1 MFSFAVN
8 HMSVAKASYQSLLDT
23 ASEAGCIGIEVRN
36 DLDGKLFD
44 GVDPKEAGQM
54 ARDKGL
60 RILALAEVKAFNRIK
75 SHGTQ
80 TQAVQTQ
87 AVQTQAVQTI
97 EELAS
102 IASASGAEGISLIP
116 ANDGETLDS
125 ERRYAQLMQ
134 AVSEINPVLEAHDLT
149 GFIEPLGFESAS
161 LRHKH
166 EVVEVI
172 NELEV
177 AERFKIV
184 HDTFHHFLAAHL
196 SPSPT
201 LSTPLSDPN
210 DDSIRADASDSDSFF
225 AAHTGMVH
233 ISGLTLQ
240 SIAVNQM
247 ADGHRLLVDAGD
259 RLQNIEQLNALAK
272 AGYTGPVSIEAF
284 SPLVHQYTDPA
295 AKLKA
300 CFQFIEAQSSAV
312 AA

>member
-75 SHGTQ
+75 SHGT
-80 TQAVQTQ
+80 QTQ

-210 DDSIRADASDSDSFF
+210 DSIRADASDNDSFF